1 MSDESLVDCRRLKDS
16 AGGGKSHSELAYRT
30 TGLFTLIST
39 SAIFVLSYLLR
50 FAFCALDFF
59 LCQFC
64 SSVLCQ
70 LTQCA

>member
-39 SAIFVLSYLLR
+39 SAIF
-50 FAFCALDFF
+50 C
-59 LCQFC
+59 
-64 SSVLCQ
+64 
-70 LTQCA
+70 T